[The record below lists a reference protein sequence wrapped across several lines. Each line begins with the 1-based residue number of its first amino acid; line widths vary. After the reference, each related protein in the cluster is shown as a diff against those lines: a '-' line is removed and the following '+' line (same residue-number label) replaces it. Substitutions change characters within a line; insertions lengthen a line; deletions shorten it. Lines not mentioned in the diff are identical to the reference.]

1 MRLSLISVAAA
12 ALTLAAC
19 NQPETTPPAEAP
31 AAPVEI
37 APAPIDAAPTATAD
51 WSALN
56 AQVGKYPN
64 ETKLLEDSPITAD
77 LKTLLGAKFD
87 VLTTN
92 MQTQAPLQKDG
103 AVLFTSGNKQHEG
116 GLNAAYLLID
126 PATKA
131 LEVGLWEGGKLTS
144 YKTPGSNLAKPKDVQ
159 TMIANAAG

>member
-1 MRLSLISVAAA
+1 MRLSLISVAVA

-19 NQPETTPPAEAP
+19 NQPEATPPAETP

-37 APAPIDAAPTATAD
+37 APAPTDAAVSD

-64 ETKLLEDSPITAD
+64 ETKLLEDSAITAD

-87 VLTTN
+87 VLATN

-103 AVLFTSGNKQHEG
+103 PVLFTSGNKQHEG
-116 GLNAAYLLID
+116 GVNAAYLLID
-126 PATKA
+126 PAAKA
-131 LEVGLWEGGKLTS
+131 LEVGLWEGGKLTT
-144 YKTPGSNLAKPKDVQ
+144 YKTPGSNIAKPKDVQ
-159 TMIANAAG
+159 TMISNAES

>member
-1 MRLSLISVAAA
+1 MRQSLIYVAAA

-19 NQPETTPPAEAP
+19 NQPETTPPAET

-37 APAPIDAAPTATAD
+37 APAPTDAAPTATAD

-77 LKTLLGAKFD
+77 LKTLVGAKFD
-87 VLTTN
+87 VLATN

-116 GLNAAYLLID
+116 GVNAAYLLID
-126 PATKA
+126 PATRA
-131 LEVGLWEGGKLTS
+131 LEVGLWEGGKLTT
-144 YKTPGSNLAKPKDVQ
+144 YKTPGSNLAKPKDVE

>member
-1 MRLSLISVAAA
+1 MRLSLISVAVAVA

-19 NQPETTPPAEAP
+19 NQPEATPPAETP

-37 APAPIDAAPTATAD
+37 APAPTDAAVSD

-56 AQVGKYPN
+56 AQVGKYPK
-64 ETKLLEDSPITAD
+64 ETKLLEDSTITAD

-103 AVLFTSGNKQHEG
+103 AILFTSGNKQHEG
-116 GLNAAYLLID
+116 GVNSAYLLID
-126 PATKA
+126 PAAKA
-131 LEVGLWEGGKLTS
+131 LEVGLLEGGKLTT
-144 YKTPGSNLAKPKDVQ
+144 YKTPGSDIAKPKDVQ
-159 TMIANAAG
+159 TLISNAQS